1 MFTSIIRELSSSER
15 GPSVAEEK
23 SHPLHALTARFISFF
38 NKWLLQL
45 LEMWLSFPLGM
56 RVLPVKTNSFVAFTM
71 YIRILIKFRF
81 SEHQTHVDIRTPL
94 LSTPNNTKTTPK
106 IFFTMYMSTHSSVLL
121 TTISPRACKSRASTE
136 RQMFP
141 INAGNDEE

>member
-1 MFTSIIRELSSSER
+1 
-15 GPSVAEEK
+15 
-23 SHPLHALTARFISFF
+23 
-38 NKWLLQL
+38 
-45 LEMWLSFPLGM
+45 MWLSFPLGI
-56 RVLPVKTNSFVAFTM
+56 RVLPIKTNTFVAFTM
-71 YIRILIKFRF
+71 YLRILIKFRF
-81 SEHQTHVDIRTPL
+81 SEHQTHVDKRTPL

-121 TTISPRACKSRASTE
+121 TTISPRASKSRASTE